1 MYSQF
6 RWTSGSRSDA
16 GLVRR
21 VNEDACL
28 DQPERGLWAVADGM
42 GGHTVGDLASRMAV
56 EALSDVRASRSL
68 EEFVA
73 TTEARLQTVNQRLR
87 AEAAARKV
95 KRIGST
101 VAVLL
106 ACEGYC
112 AYLWAGDSRIY
123 LYRRGRLTQLTRDH
137 SLLEELRARGAA
149 PADGGARRAAHS
161 TITRAVG
168 ATDELEL
175 DGDVVEVEDGDVFLL
190 CSDGLS
196 NELSEQEMTDA
207 LLPGNC
213 GQASDALVDA
223 ALKAGG
229 HDNISAVVVRA
240 EDLHSGDRTLFNPA
254 V

>member
-1 MYSQF
+1 M
-6 RWTSGSRSDA
+6 RPI
-16 GLVRR
+16 
-21 VNEDACL
+21 NEDACL

-42 GGHTVGDLASRMAV
+42 GGLAVGGLASRMAV
-56 EALSDVRASRSL
+56 EALGGMQPPNSL
-68 EEFVA
+68 EEFVVA
-73 TTEARLQTVNQRLR
+73 TEVRLQTVNQQLR
-87 AEAAARKV
+87 AEAAARNV
-95 KRIGST
+95 GRIGST

-106 ACEGYC
+106 AHERYC

-123 LYRRGRLTQLTRDH
+123 LCRGGRLALLTRDH
-137 SLLEELRARGAA
+137 SVLEELKARGAV
-149 PADGGARRAAHS
+149 PADSGVRRAAHS
-161 TITRAVG
+161 RITRAVG
-168 ATDELEL
+168 VVDELEL

-213 GQASDALVDA
+213 RQASEVLVDA

-240 EDLHSGDRTLFNPA
+240 EDLDSGDRTLFNPA

>member
-1 MYSQF
+1 
-6 RWTSGSRSDA
+6 
-16 GLVRR
+16 
-21 VNEDACL
+21 
-28 DQPERGLWAVADGM
+28 M

-56 EALSDVRASRSL
+56 DALSDVQASRNL

-106 ACEGYC
+106 ACEGSC

-149 PADGGARRAAHS
+149 PSGGGARRAAHS

-240 EDLHSGDRTLFNPA
+240 EDLDSGDRTLFNPA

>member
-1 MYSQF
+1 VYSQF

-42 GGHTVGDLASRMAV
+42 GGHTAGDVAARMAV
-56 EALSDVRASRSL
+56 EALSSVQPPQGL

-73 TTEARLQTVNQRLR
+73 ATEARLQFVNRQLR

-101 VAVLL
+101 VVVLL
-106 ACEGYC
+106 AWERYC

-123 LYRRGRLTQLTRDH
+123 LCRRGRLRLLTRDH
-137 SLLEELRARGAA
+137 NVLEELRSRGAV
-149 PADGGARRAAHS
+149 PSDSGIRRVAHS
-161 TITRAVG
+161 RITRAVG
-168 ATDELEL
+168 VGDELDL
-175 DGDVVEVEDGDVFLL
+175 DGDFVAVEDGDVFLL

-196 NELSEQEMTDA
+196 NELSEREMTDA

-213 GQASDALVDA
+213 QQASEALIDA

-240 EDLHSGDRTLFNPA
+240 EDLDSGDRTLFNPA